1 MKILSSTALCL
12 VIVFSLSSCG
22 FLIKSIIKKDNENV
36 PVDFQKDKTPV
47 LIVKWRKKIDKKVE
61 GYFKQYYKGEY
72 LVVSNEELQTKY
84 SDVSKYRYLFGSTR
98 HITHY
103 ESTTPGEA
111 GTSAAGLSF
120 NIYDR
125 QEEKTYDTGV
135 ESGTSWKLIA
145 KTYIKKLDQTRE
157 KNLGK

>member
-1 MKILSSTALCL
+1 MKILSSTVLCL
-12 VIVFSLSSCG
+12 VIAFSLSSCG
-22 FLIKSIIKKDNENV
+22 FIIKSVIKKDNENV

-47 LIVKWRKKIDKKVE
+47 LIVKWKKKVDKKVE

-84 SDVSKYRYLFGSTR
+84 SDLSKYRYLFSSTR
-98 HITHY
+98 HIHHY
-103 ESTTPGEA
+103 ENLTPGQP

-120 NIYDR
+120 NLYDR
-125 QEEKTYDTGV
+125 QKDSVYDTGV

-157 KNLGK
+157 KNLAK